1 MAEEVKK
8 TRNRLTDEQKYAA
21 LLAEAQQ
28 IKARIDARK
37 DKDYKPICDNFGRLL
52 VQMASFDFGTL
63 NSDQKTACKK
73 DSPTAKKIVRELAAK
88 IAAEA
93 ASKAEPEPEQAE

>member
-37 DKDYKPICDNFGRLL
+37 G
-52 VQMASFDFGTL
+52 
-63 NSDQKTACKK
+63 
-73 DSPTAKKIVRELAAK
+73 DSP
-88 IAAEA
+88 
-93 ASKAEPEPEQAE
+93 P